1 MQGFCKE
8 SIVGYTNC
16 LSVQDF
22 GNLHSTQSVCALN
35 ATLLGCLLSPSFF
48 HLSPCASRRLE
59 QERSALQK
67 KLKARGVTADQVMGV
82 RSTQMEE
89 EMEELK
95 RKNAELET
103 QIVSIR

>member
-1 MQGFCKE
+1 MTA
-8 SIVGYTNC
+8 IVNCTFKVTALYLHYILWNFASNTN
-16 LSVQDF
+16 
-22 GNLHSTQSVCALN
+22 T
-35 ATLLGCLLSPSFF
+35 TLLGRRETLN
-48 HLSPCASRRLE
+48 LSPCASRRLE

-67 KLKARGVTADQVMGV
+67 KLKARGVTADQVVGV

>member
-1 MQGFCKE
+1 MQGLCKE

-22 GNLHSTQSVCALN
+22 GDLHSTQSVCALN
-35 ATLLGCLLSPSFF
+35 ATLLGCRKTLN
-48 HLSPCASRRLE
+48 LSPCASRRLE

>member
-1 MQGFCKE
+1 MSDLK
-8 SIVGYTNC
+8 C

-22 GNLHSTQSVCALN
+22 GTLHSTQSVCALN
-35 ATLLGCLLSPSFF
+35 TALLGRRKTLN
-48 HLSPCASRRLE
+48 LSPCASRRLE

-67 KLKARGVTADQVMGV
+67 KLKARGVTADQVVGV

-89 EMEELK
+89 EMEDLK